1 MVYLIIACGL
11 PALVLPVVALV
22 HTSSP
27 VRALGLVAASYFF
40 IALCLTTVL
49 WCNVVYAVS
58 DVSSLLDT
66 VNGWLF
72 GAVFLMAWATA
83 FSAVVLVR
91 MRGQARG

>member
-40 IALCLTTVL
+40 IALCLTGVL
-49 WCNVVYAVS
+49 WFNTVAAVVDHS
-58 DVSSLLDT
+58 TLIDT

-72 GAVFLMAWATA
+72 GAVVLMVWTTALSAAT
-83 FSAVVLVR
+83 LVR
-91 MRGQARG
+91 LHCRMGA

>member
-40 IALCLTTVL
+40 IALCLTGVL
-49 WCNVVYAVS
+49 WFNTVAAVVDHS
-58 DVSSLLDT
+58 TLIDT

-72 GAVFLMAWATA
+72 GAVVLMVWTTTLSAAT
-83 FSAVVLVR
+83 LVR
-91 MRGQARG
+91 LRRRMGA